1 MTNIKKENSM
11 IRKSL
16 RELTLLDR
24 FLFDIAMGIPEIAH
38 NILSIIMGEELPE
51 ISIGISERTKEPYY
65 DSRAIRLDL
74 LAFDEEDTVYDAE
87 AQPRYISCH
96 ELARRS
102 RFYQGVIDASL
113 LQPGEIKFSKLNDIY
128 IIFIAPFDPF
138 GKKKYRYTFKETCK
152 EIPELTLEDG
162 AVRIFLNTRGT
173 NADEESPELVE
184 LLSVMNQTFEEDN
197 LEIQSPR
204 IRLLAKQV
212 KTIKNNQEVGVRYMR
227 FLEELE
233 QEKREYKIEIEKI
246 LREKLRKELAEEV
259 RNEVKEE
266 VRDEVKE
273 EVRDEVKEEVRD
285 EVKEEV
291 RKEVKKEAV
300 KDFAVDFLNAGFPK
314 DMIKKILMERYE
326 LSEAEAAA
334 TLK

>member
-1 MTNIKKENSM
+1 MKSDRRLPCFVEMRRRVSKYAIWCHLLRYLM
-11 IRKSL
+11 IEGFSPLCYSGHK
-16 RELTLLDR
+16 
-24 FLFDIAMGIPEIAH
+24 P
-38 NILSIIMGEELPE
+38 
-51 ISIGISERTKEPYY
+51 
-65 DSRAIRLDL
+65 
-74 LAFDEEDTVYDAE
+74 FDEGHKLCYCKEE
-87 AQPRYISCH
+87 
-96 ELARRS
+96 EKLARRS

-113 LQPGEIKFSKLNDIY
+113 LQPGEIDFSKLNDIY

-138 GKKKYRYTFKETCK
+138 GQKKYRYTFRETCK
-152 EIPELTLEDG
+152 EIPEMELDDG
-162 AVRIFLNTRGT
+162 AVRIFLNTKGT
-173 NADEESPELVE
+173 NVDEEPPELVE
-184 LLSVMNQTFEEDN
+184 LLSVMNQTFEEEN

-246 LREKLRKELAEEV
+246 LREKLRKELAQEVRDEVKEEV
-259 RNEVKEE
+259 RDEVKEEVRDEVKEE

-291 RKEVKKEAV
+291 RKEIKAETIKAV
-300 KDFAVDFLNAGFPK
+300 AVDFLEAGFPK
-314 DMIKKILMERYE
+314 AQIKKILMDRYG
-326 LSEAEAAA
+326 LSESEAAE
-334 TLK
+334 TLQ

>member
-1 MTNIKKENSM
+1 M
-11 IRKSL
+11 
-16 RELTLLDR
+16 
-24 FLFDIAMGIPEIAH
+24 
-38 NILSIIMGEELPE
+38 
-51 ISIGISERTKEPYY
+51 
-65 DSRAIRLDL
+65 
-74 LAFDEEDTVYDAE
+74 
-87 AQPRYISCH
+87 
-96 ELARRS
+96 
-102 RFYQGVIDASL
+102 
-113 LQPGEIKFSKLNDIY
+113 
-128 IIFIAPFDPF
+128 
-138 GKKKYRYTFKETCK
+138 
-152 EIPELTLEDG
+152 
-162 AVRIFLNTRGT
+162 RIFLNTRGT

-273 EVRDEVKEEVRD
+273 EVRDEVKEEVRK
-285 EVKEEV
+285 EIKTETVK
-291 RKEVKKEAV
+291 AV
-300 KDFAVDFLNAGFPK
+300 AADFLNAGFPK
-314 DMIKKILMERYE
+314 DLIKKILMERYE
-326 LSEAEAAA
+326 FSEAEAAA

>member
-1 MTNIKKENSM
+1 M
-11 IRKSL
+11 
-16 RELTLLDR
+16 
-24 FLFDIAMGIPEIAH
+24 
-38 NILSIIMGEELPE
+38 
-51 ISIGISERTKEPYY
+51 
-65 DSRAIRLDL
+65 DL

-87 AQPRYISCH
+87 AQPRYISRH

-138 GKKKYRYTFKETCK
+138 GKKKYRYTFRETCK
-152 EIPELTLEDG
+152 EIPGMTLDDG
-162 AVRIFLNTRGT
+162 AVRIFLNTKGT

-184 LLSVMNQTFEEDN
+184 LLNVMNHTFEEDN
-197 LEIQSPR
+197 LEIKSPR

-233 QEKREYKIEIEKI
+233 QEKIEYKIEIEKI
-246 LREKLRKELAEEV
+246 LREKLRKELAQEVRDEVKEEV
-259 RNEVKEE
+259 RDEVKEE

-291 RKEVKKEAV
+291 RKEIKTETIKSVAI
-300 KDFAVDFLNAGFPK
+300 DFLNAGFPK
-314 DMIKKILMERYE
+314 DQIKKILMDKYG
-326 LSEAEAAA
+326 LSEAEATV
-334 TLK
+334 TLQ